1 MDDWND
7 ARLLLAVSRTGSLTA
22 AAKGLRVDHSTVF
35 RRLAALEA
43 RLGLPLFERGPGGNY
58 QPTTAGVRAALA
70 AERMEDEALGL
81 ARDLAGQ
88 DRRLTG
94 RLRVTCSE
102 TLAYRLLTRHIA
114 QFRAAQP
121 GIVVELVVDSRVLN
135 LSRREADIALRV
147 ARPREGDLW
156 GRKLADVAWTA
167 YGAADYLARLPP
179 LASPVDLGSHP
190 LIGWEEGTTGINAA
204 DWLTET
210 APSSAVVYRTNSLVN
225 QLVAACAGIGLAVLP
240 CYLGDPEPGLA
251 RALPGGPV
259 PALAR
264 ELWIVTHQDLRRTA
278 RVRAF
283 FDTVTDGIGADRVLI
298 EGGAGVIPAA
308 PLADRYA
315 RGVGGVAETRCVC
328 G

>member
-7 ARLLLAVSRTGSLTA
+7 ARLVLAVSRTGSLTA

-43 RLGLPLFERGPGGNY
+43 RLGLPLFERGPGGAY
-58 QPTTAGVRAALA
+58 QPTAAGARAALA
-70 AERMEDEALGL
+70 AERMEEEALGL

-102 TLAYRLLTRHIA
+102 TLAYRLLTLHIA
-114 QFRAAQP
+114 RFRAAQP

-135 LSRREADIALRV
+135 LSRREADVALRV

-167 YGAADYLARLPP
+167 YGAADYLAGMPALTS
-179 LASPVDLGSHP
+179 AADLSSHP
-190 LIGWEEGTTGINAA
+190 LIGWEEGTAGINAA
-204 DWLTET
+204 EWLAQA
-210 APSSAVVYRTNSLVN
+210 APSAAVVYRTNSLVN
-225 QLVAACAGIGLAVLP
+225 QLVAARAGIGLALLP
-240 CYLGDPEPGLA
+240 CYLGDPEPGLV

-259 PALAR
+259 PALQR

-283 FDTVTDGIGADRVLI
+283 FDAVTEEIGADRMLI
-298 EGGAGVIPAA
+298 EGSAS
-308 PLADRYA
+308 A
-315 RGVGGVAETRCVC
+315 RGE
-328 G
+328 

>member
-7 ARLLLAVSRTGSLTA
+7 HRLVLAVARASSLVA
-22 AAKGLRVDHSTVF
+22 AAKALGVDHSTVF

-43 RLGLPLFERGPGGNY
+43 RLGLPLFERGPGGVY
-58 QPTTAGVRAALA
+58 AATEAGGRAALA

-88 DRRLTG
+88 DRRLSG

-102 TLAYRLLTRHIA
+102 TLAYRLLTPWVAR
-114 QFRAAQP
+114 FRAEHP
-121 GIVVELVVDSRVLN
+121 GVVLELAVDSRVLN
-135 LSRREADIALRV
+135 LSRREADVALRV
-147 ARPREGDLW
+147 ARPREGDLG

-167 YGAADYLARLPP
+167 YGSVEYLAAAPP
-179 LASPVDLGSHP
+179 LAMPADLARHP
-190 LIGWEEGTTGINAA
+190 LIGWEERTAGVNAA
-204 DWLTET
+204 EWLAEI
-210 APSSAVVYRTNSLVN
+210 APAAAVVYRANSLVN
-225 QLVAACAGIGLAVLP
+225 QFVAARAGIGLAVLP

-283 FDTVTDGIGADRVLI
+283 FEAVAEGVTADRVLV
-298 EGGAGVIPAA
+298 EGNGLPGI
-308 PLADRYA
+308 
-315 RGVGGVAETRCVC
+315 
-328 G
+328 

>member
-1 MDDWND
+1 MEDWND
-7 ARLLLAVSRTGSLTA
+7 ARLVLAVSRTGSLTA
-22 AAKGLRVDHSTVF
+22 AAKQLRVDHSTVF
-35 RRLAALEA
+35 RRLSALEA
-43 RLGLPLFERGPGGNY
+43 KLGLRLFERGPGGAY
-58 QPTTAGVRAALA
+58 GATAAGARAALA

-114 QFRAAQP
+114 RFRADNP

-135 LSRREADIALRV
+135 LSRREAEVALRA

-156 GRKLADVAWTA
+156 GRKLADVAWTV
-167 YGAADYLARLPP
+167 YGAADYLATAP
-179 LASPVDLGSHP
+179 AIVSAADLGRHP
-190 LIGWEEGTTGINAA
+190 LIGWEEATVGINAA
-204 DWLTET
+204 DWLADT
-210 APSSAVVYRTNSLVN
+210 APAASVVYRTDSLVN
-225 QLVAACAGIGLAVLP
+225 QLVAARAGIGLAVLP

-251 RALPGGPV
+251 RALPDGPV

-264 ELWIVTHQDLRRTA
+264 ELWIVTHQDLRHTS

-283 FDTVTDGIGADRVLI
+283 FDAVVDGVGSDRALI
-298 EGGAGVIPAA
+298 EGAPASSSTAGAA
-308 PLADRYA
+308 
-315 RGVGGVAETRCVC
+315 
-328 G
+328 

>member
-1 MDDWND
+1 M
-7 ARLLLAVSRTGSLTA
+7 SRAGSLTV
-22 AAKGLRVDHSTVF
+22 AAKALRVDHSTVF

-43 RLGLPLFERGPGGNY
+43 RLGLPLFEREPGGVY
-58 QPTTAGVRAALA
+58 QPTAAGARAALA

-102 TLAYRLLTRHIA
+102 TQAYRLLTRHIA
-114 QFRAAQP
+114 QFRAGHP
-121 GIVVELVVDSRVLN
+121 GIVVELVVDSPVLN
-135 LSRREADIALRV
+135 LSRREADVALRV

-167 YGAADYLARLPP
+167 YGATDYLAGMPP
-179 LASPVDLGSHP
+179 LASPADLGSHP
-190 LIGWEEGTTGINAA
+190 LIGWEEGTAGINAA

-210 APSSAVVYRTNSLVN
+210 AQSAAVVYRTNSLVN
-225 QLVAACAGIGLAVLP
+225 QLVAARAGIGQAVLP
-240 CYLGDPEPGLA
+240 CYLGGPEPGLA

-264 ELWIVTHQDLRRTA
+264 EL
-278 RVRAF
+278 
-283 FDTVTDGIGADRVLI
+283 
-298 EGGAGVIPAA
+298 
-308 PLADRYA
+308 
-315 RGVGGVAETRCVC
+315 
-328 G
+328 

>member
-1 MDDWND
+1 MEDWND
-7 ARLLLAVSRTGSLTA
+7 HRLVLALARAGSLTA
-22 AAKGLRVDHSTVF
+22 AAKSLRVDHSTVF

-43 RLGLPLFERGPGGNY
+43 RLGLPLFERGPGGLY
-58 QPTTAGVRAALA
+58 QPTTAGARAALA

-88 DRRLTG
+88 DRRLSG

-102 TLAYRLLTRHIA
+102 TLAHGLLTPILAR
-114 QFRAAQP
+114 FRAVHP
-121 GIVVELVVDSRVLN
+121 SVVIELAVDSRVLS
-135 LSRREADIALRV
+135 LSRREADVALRV

-167 YGAADYLARLPP
+167 YGARDRLAGRSLATAADLCGH
-179 LASPVDLGSHP
+179 S
-190 LIGWEEGTTGINAA
+190 LIGWEEGTAGIKAA
-204 DWLTET
+204 EWLAET
-210 APSSAVVYRTNSLVN
+210 APAAAVVYRTNSLLN
-225 QLVAACAGIGLAVLP
+225 QLVAARAGIGLAVLP

-251 RALPGGPV
+251 RALPCPV

-283 FDTVTDGIGADRVLI
+283 FDAVA
-298 EGGAGVIPAA
+298 E
-308 PLADRYA
+308 
-315 RGVGGVAETRCVC
+315 GVAAARALVEGRACESRKRS
-328 G
+328 

>member
-7 ARLLLAVSRTGSLTA
+7 ARLVLAVARTGSLTA
-22 AAKGLRVDHSTVF
+22 AAKALRVDHSTVF

-43 RLGLPLFERGPGGNY
+43 RLGLPLFERGPGGAY
-58 QPTTAGVRAALA
+58 QPTTAGVRTALA
-70 AERMEDEALGL
+70 AERMDDEALGL

-114 QFRAAQP
+114 RFRTEHP
-121 GIVVELVVDSRVLN
+121 GIVVELAVDSRVLN
-135 LSRREADIALRV
+135 LSRREADVALRV

-167 YGAADYLARLPP
+167 YGAAGYLPGVPP
-179 LASPVDLGSHP
+179 LTSPADLGHHP
-190 LIGWEEGTTGINAA
+190 LIGWEEGTAGVNAA
-204 DWLTET
+204 EWLAQVTPG
-210 APSSAVVYRTNSLVN
+210 AAVVYRTNSLVN
-225 QLVAACAGIGLAVLP
+225 QFVAARAGIGVAVLP
-240 CYLGDPEPGLA
+240 CYLGDTEPGLA

-283 FDTVTDGIGADRVLI
+283 FDAITEGIGADRMLI
-298 EGGAGVIPAA
+298 EGSADAG
-308 PLADRYA
+308 
-315 RGVGGVAETRCVC
+315 GG
-328 G
+328 

>member
-7 ARLLLAVSRTGSLTA
+7 ARLVLAVSRTGSLTA
-22 AAKGLRVDHSTVF
+22 AAKALRVDHSTVF

-43 RLGLPLFERGPGGNY
+43 RLPALVRAWTGGAY

-114 QFRAAQP
+114 RFRAGHP
-121 GIVVELVVDSRVLN
+121 GVVELAVDSRVLN
-135 LSRREADIALRV
+135 LSRREADVALR
-147 ARPREGDLW
+147 ATRPREGDLW

-167 YGAADYLARLPP
+167 YGAVGYLAAAPP
-179 LASPVDLGSHP
+179 LASPADLGSHP
-190 LIGWEEGTTGINAA
+190 LIGWEEGTAGINAA
-204 DWLTET
+204 DWL
-210 APSSAVVYRTNSLVN
+210 AKAVPAVVVAYRTNSLVN
-225 QLVAACAGIGLAVLP
+225 QLVAARAGIGLAVLP

-251 RALPGGPV
+251 RALPGGQV

-283 FDTVTDGIGADRVLI
+283 FDAVADGIGADRALI
-298 EGGAGVIPAA
+298 EGAGV
-308 PLADRYA
+308 RN
-315 RGVGGVAETRCVC
+315 GG
-328 G
+328 